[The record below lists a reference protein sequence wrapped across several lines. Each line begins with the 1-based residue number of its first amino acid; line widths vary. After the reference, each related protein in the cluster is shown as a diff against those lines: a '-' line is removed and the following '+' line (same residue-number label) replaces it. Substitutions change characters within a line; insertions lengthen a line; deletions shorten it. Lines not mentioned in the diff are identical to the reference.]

1 MMQSSMWS
9 LKTGILRTWKV
20 TNVVTKPFFF
30 KSSAF
35 LTLYIILLWVTFN
48 CFNSFVYQ
56 QWKQRTM
63 RTDLPF
69 AKFWPQKSPSSLC
82 EWCGKAVERCRCLQ
96 SCDPTRPSVYW
107 GLWKKRES
115 LLFESLLSFVPEIF
129 LWMKWHLSCKMFP
142 GHTLSGL
149 VSSPGCMQI
158 WRFFC
163 RY

>member
-35 LTLYIILLWVTFN
+35 LTLYIILLWVTFS
-48 CFNSFVYQ
+48 CFNSFVCQ
-56 QWKQRTM
+56 QRKQRTM

-69 AKFWPQKSPSSLC
+69 ALTTFCTLLISNRDFKFWPQKCPSSLC
-82 EWCGKAVERCRCLQ
+82 EWCWKAVERCRCLQ

-115 LLFESLLSFVPEIF
+115 LLSHYYLLYQKSFCEWVYNTTEVTSF
-129 LWMKWHLSCKMFP
+129 L
-142 GHTLSGL
+142 
-149 VSSPGCMQI
+149 
-158 WRFFC
+158 
-163 RY
+163 